1 MANSMTEHSRKLRSK
16 TANEYNKRMLAE
28 GKVKQFS
35 VRMETPVADEFV
47 AILAEIGGTKAE
59 AIKKLCEIYRQHQA

>member
-35 VRMETPVADEFV
+35 VRMETPIADEFV

>member
-1 MANSMTEHSRKLRSK
+1 MTEHSRKLRSK

>member
-47 AILAEIGGTKAE
+47 AILAEIGGKKAE

>member
-1 MANSMTEHSRKLRSK
+1 MANAMTEHSRKLRAK

-35 VRMETPVADEFV
+35 VRMETAIADEFTDV
-47 AILAEIGGTKAE
+47 LNEIGGTKAQ
-59 AIKKLCEIYRQHQA
+59 AIKKLCEIYRQTVD

>member
-35 VRMETPVADEFV
+35 VRMETPIADEFASV
-47 AILAEIGGTKAE
+47 LAEIGGTKAE
-59 AIKKLCEIYRQHQA
+59 AIKKLCEIYRQNKA